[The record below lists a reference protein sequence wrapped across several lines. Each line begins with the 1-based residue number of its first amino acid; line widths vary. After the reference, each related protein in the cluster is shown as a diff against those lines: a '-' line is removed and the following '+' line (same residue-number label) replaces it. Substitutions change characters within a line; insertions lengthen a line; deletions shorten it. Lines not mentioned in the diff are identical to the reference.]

1 MKGDRLLEVGAGY
14 EPRLAI
20 AGSMVTENPVL
31 ATDFSTNIR
40 HVENRHK
47 STIASSS
54 SNAVAIIVPK
64 SGHISS
70 SSSSSS
76 SKNNLSSNTVLGANG
91 AVVLNDSLATSS
103 NSSSHSSSSSSS
115 SSKNN
120 LSSNTVL
127 GANGAV
133 VVNASL
139 ATSSNSSSHSSSRS
153 SNELPLGPWNNLTL
167 DVDKFIADTR
177 ASVNADVPIAFASNV
192 GLFTPQ
198 TFNLT
203 ALIDAFSSFSHFY
216 SATADLMH
224 KTIEFALT
232 CDQYT
237 IDYEIIS
244 LRQQLRHTMND
255 MYEIENKVP
264 LFKNEHVKL
273 FDYECKKFDEHERAI
288 VNAVFDTEQV
298 I

>member
-20 AGSMVTENPVL
+20 AGSMITENPVL
-31 ATDFSTNIR
+31 ATDFSTNIG

-54 SNAVAIIVPK
+54 SNAVANIVPK

-91 AVVLNDSLATSS
+91 AVA
-103 NSSSHSSSSSSS
+103 
-115 SSKNN
+115 
-120 LSSNTVL
+120 
-127 GANGAV
+127 
-133 VVNASL
+133 VNASL
-139 ATSSNSSSHSSSRS
+139 ATSNNSSSHSSSRS
-153 SNELPLGPWNNLTL
+153 SNELPLGPWNHLTL
-167 DVDKFIADTR
+167 NVDKFIADTR
-177 ASVNADVPIAFASNV
+177 ASVNADLPIAFASNV

-198 TFNLT
+198 TFNHT
-203 ALIDAFSSFSHFY
+203 ALIAAFSSFSHLY

-224 KTIEFALT
+224 KTIEYAVT
-232 CDQYT
+232 CDQYI

-244 LRQQLRHTMND
+244 RQQQLRHTMND
-255 MYEIENKVP
+255 MYEIENMVP